1 MIKISFHILAVH
13 KTTVRKPFTLT
24 FMAQF
29 VVMHKVGFMRRQNKV
44 GISYDACNMIL
55 TQGFGMR
62 KVLAKFIPCPGTEAA
77 FFSSVSE
84 TY

>member
-1 MIKISFHILAVH
+1 
-13 KTTVRKPFTLT
+13 
-24 FMAQF
+24 MAQF